1 MTLAKDKTRD
11 SIIRSVK
18 SALVK
23 AQEKPLAE
31 FAALLFDNA
40 ASEDMA
46 VLHKEALIAIA
57 RDARDQLQHRKAD
70 TEIVSIH
77 PSKARPGGLAVQ
89 VINDNMP
96 FLFDSVMSEL
106 QKTGAD
112 IALVLHPVLSITR
125 DKKGELEGLKAQH
138 KKGPQSRA
146 IRESLIHI
154 EIDAFAN
161 PETAETLEAN
171 LHLMLKDVRMAVKD
185 WKSMLLRLEETILNY
200 KTTPPPLPA
209 GEIEEAVA
217 FLQWLVDQNFTFLG
231 MRNYAFSGGPK
242 RGTLKRNDDD
252 GLGILRDPN
261 VRVLRRGR
269 EMVTMTPE
277 IREFFMTP
285 EPLIITKANVK
296 SRVHRAT
303 YMDYVGVK
311 TFDEKGRLSG
321 ELRIVGLFT
330 STAYTRSVKQ
340 IPMLRKKVEMLLETS
355 EFDKDSHA
363 GKALLNV
370 AESYPRDE
378 LFQID
383 LETLSDFADKIR
395 QLDERPRLR
404 VLSRLDKFDRFVS
417 VLVYVPRDRYNSTV
431 RSRIGEYLKT
441 VYQGRLSAYYPAF
454 PEGNMARVH
463 FIIGRSE
470 GETPKLDQAE
480 LEAQITEIVRTWD
493 DDLRLALGSAGAG
506 IFEGAFPVA
515 YQDAFSGAQAV
526 EDIARLTDMGERDDI
541 SISFGRDAD
550 LPDDRVSLK
559 VFAAGHALPLSK
571 RVPLLENMG
580 FAALNERTYQITP
593 TDRPPVYLYDMTLQ
607 AKSGAVDLSAL
618 GDKLTDCFLAIWQ
631 GRAENDGYNSLI
643 LNGGLAWRDIA
654 LLRTISRYLRQTRIP
669 FSQDY
674 MWSTLNRY
682 SAIAGELVTL
692 FHARFDPA
700 NADEAAEEASFK
712 RFLSALDDVVS
723 LDDDRILRR
732 FANVIKSSVR
742 TNFYQLDEAGA
753 PMRVIS
759 LKIESRKVDEL
770 PQPRPFREIF
780 VYSPDVE
787 GVHLRFG
794 KVARGGLRW
803 SDRAQDFRT
812 EVLGLVKAQ
821 QVKNAVIVPVGSKG
835 GFYPKQLPDPAAG
848 REAWFEAGRDAYKI
862 FIDSLL
868 DITDNLD
875 GDTVIPPK
883 NVLRHEADDPYL
895 VVAADKGT
903 ATFSDTANG
912 ISEDHDFWLGDAFA
926 SGGSAGYDH
935 KKMGITARG
944 GWEAVKRHFRE
955 MNRDIQTEPFTACG
969 VGDMSGDVFGN
980 GMLLSK
986 ATKLVAAFDHRD
998 IFIDPDPDPVSSWEE
1013 RKRLFDMGRSSWQD
1027 YSTKLI
1033 SKGGGVF
1040 SRSAKSIPLSAAM
1053 KNLLGLSTDRAAPN
1067 DILTAIL
1074 KLDTDLLWFG
1084 GIGTYIRATSESDAD
1099 AGDKANDGIR
1109 ITAPEVRAKA
1119 IGEGAN
1125 LGVTQKA
1132 RIEYDR
1138 LGGRIN
1144 TDAIDNS
1151 AGVNSSDME
1160 VNIKVAL
1167 GAAIR
1172 SGRLDLKKRNRF
1184 LASMTD
1190 EVADLVL
1197 RNNYLQTLSLSLTER
1212 EGMDDF
1218 GFQARLMDQLEERGL
1233 LDRAVELL
1241 PDGAAMKERQVSGDP
1256 LTRPEIAVLL
1266 AYAKIV
1272 LFDDLLASDVPDDP
1286 YLARE
1291 LFRYFPDKM
1300 AKTYV
1305 DEISAHRLRRE
1316 IIATM
1321 LANSLINRGGATILT
1336 RVADQ
1341 SGAAPA
1347 EITRAFA
1354 IVRDSFGLTDLN
1366 TQIDALD
1373 AQIDGPLQLELYAR
1387 VRAMLTG
1394 RIIWFLKNADL
1405 SLGIASV
1412 VEKFTSGIATLQ
1424 GALTPFLPDYL
1435 KDQVAEAKARFL
1447 EGGVPDAL
1455 ADRIAGLHLEAMLP
1469 DMVQIAQDSDRSLE
1483 HAAQAYLE
1491 VAGLFKLGRLD
1502 TLAQDISI
1510 TDYFD
1515 GLAVQR
1521 ARQVL
1526 GEAHRAITANVLA
1539 ASPADKVDIGL
1550 WIADQGAGIGRTSQA
1565 VDGVVDSGT
1574 LTVSKIAVAAGL
1586 LSDLADK

>member
-11 SIIRSVK
+11 SIIRTVK
-18 SALVK
+18 SALTK
-23 AQEKPLAE
+23 SKEKPLAD
-31 FAALLFDNA
+31 FAGLLFENA
-40 ASEDMA
+40 ASEDIA
-46 VLHKEALIAIA
+46 AFPNDALVAIA
-57 RDARDQLQHRKAD
+57 RDAHDQLLLRKPE
-70 TEIVSIH
+70 TEVVSIQQ
-77 PSKARPGGLAVQ
+77 SKARPEGLSVQ

-96 FLFDSVMSEL
+96 FLFDSVVSEL
-106 QKTGAD
+106 QKAGAD

-125 DKKGELEGLKAQH
+125 DKKGALEGLKAHH
-138 KKGPQSRA
+138 KKSPQARA
-146 IRESLIHI
+146 IRESVIHI
-154 EIDAFAN
+154 EIDAFAD
-161 PETAETLEAN
+161 PDAKDALEKN
-171 LHLMLKDVRMAVKD
+171 LHLMLKDVRMAVRD

-200 KTTPPPLPA
+200 KTNPPPLPTD
-209 GEIEEAVA
+209 EINEAVA

-231 MRNYAFSGGPK
+231 MRNYSFSGGPK
-242 RGTLKRNDDD
+242 RGTLKRNNDG
-252 GLGILRDPN
+252 GLGILRDPH
-261 VRVLRRGR
+261 VHVLRRGR
-269 EMVTMTPE
+269 ELVTMTPE
-277 IREFFMTP
+277 IREFFMAP

-296 SRVHRAT
+296 SRVHRST

-311 TFDEKGRLSG
+311 TFDDNGKLSG

-340 IPMLRKKVEMLLETS
+340 IPMLRTKVEMLLENS

-378 LFQID
+378 LFQVD
-383 LETLSDFADKIR
+383 LDTLSEFADKIR

-431 RSRIGEYLKT
+431 RTRIGDYLKT

-480 LEAQITEIVRTWD
+480 LEAQISDIVRTWD
-493 DDLRLALGSAGAG
+493 DGLSAALGSSSAG
-506 IFEGAFPVA
+506 IYEGAFPVA

-526 EDIARLTDMGERDDI
+526 DDIRRLDAMGEGEDI
-541 SISFGRDAD
+541 SISFGRHAD
-550 LPDDRVSLK
+550 MPDDRVSLK
-559 VFAAGHALPLSK
+559 VYAAGQALPLSK

-593 TDRPPVYLYDMTLQ
+593 TDNPSVFLYDMTLQ
-607 AKSGAVDLSAL
+607 ANSGAVDISAL
-618 GDKLTDCFLAIWQ
+618 GTKLTDCFLAIWQ
-631 GRAENDGYNSLI
+631 GRAENDGYNALI

-654 LLRTISRYLRQTRIP
+654 LLRAVSRYLRQAGIP

-682 SAIAGELVTL
+682 SAIASELVTL
-692 FHARFDPA
+692 FHARFDPV
-700 NADEAAEEASFK
+700 NADPATEEACFD
-712 RFLSALDDVVS
+712 RFVTALDDVVS

-742 TNFYQLDEAGA
+742 TNFYQVDEDGQ
-753 PMRVIS
+753 PGRVIS
-759 LKIESRKVDEL
+759 LKIDSRQVEEL
-770 PQPRPFREIF
+770 PAPRPFREIF

-862 FIDSLL
+862 FISSLL

-875 GDTVIPPK
+875 GDKVVPPK
-883 NVLRHEADDPYL
+883 NVLRLEPDDPYL

-912 ISEDHDFWLGDAFA
+912 ISEEHDFWLGDAFA
-926 SGGSAGYDH
+926 SGGSVGYDH

-955 MNRDIQTEPFTACG
+955 LNRDIQTEPFTACG

-998 IFIDPDPDPVSSWEE
+998 IFIDPDPDPASTWEE

-1027 YSTKLI
+1027 YNTKLI

-1040 SRSAKSIPLSAAM
+1040 SRSAKSIPLSAPI
-1053 KNLLGLSTDRAAPN
+1053 KKLLGLSADKAAPN

-1084 GIGTYIRATSESDAD
+1084 GIGTYIRATTETDAD
-1099 AGDKANDGIR
+1099 AGDKANDAIR
-1109 ITAPEVRAKA
+1109 ITAPEVRAKS

-1125 LGVTQKA
+1125 LGVTQRA

-1138 LGGRIN
+1138 CGGRVN

-1160 VNIKVAL
+1160 VNIKIAL
-1167 GAAIR
+1167 GAAVR
-1172 SGRLDLKKRNRF
+1172 SEKIDLKKRNRF

-1197 RNNYLQTLSLSLTER
+1197 RNNYFQTLSLSLTER

-1218 GFQARLMDQLEERGL
+1218 GFQARLMDQLEARGL
-1233 LDRAVELL
+1233 LDRVVELL
-1241 PDGAAMKERQVSGDP
+1241 PDDAAM
-1256 LTRPEIAVLL
+1256 
-1266 AYAKIV
+1266 
-1272 LFDDLLASDVPDDP
+1272 
-1286 YLARE
+1286 
-1291 LFRYFPDKM
+1291 
-1300 AKTYV
+1300 
-1305 DEISAHRLRRE
+1305 
-1316 IIATM
+1316 
-1321 LANSLINRGGATILT
+1321 
-1336 RVADQ
+1336 
-1341 SGAAPA
+1341 
-1347 EITRAFA
+1347 
-1354 IVRDSFGLTDLN
+1354 
-1366 TQIDALD
+1366 
-1373 AQIDGPLQLELYAR
+1373 
-1387 VRAMLTG
+1387 
-1394 RIIWFLKNADL
+1394 
-1405 SLGIASV
+1405 
-1412 VEKFTSGIATLQ
+1412 
-1424 GALTPFLPDYL
+1424 
-1435 KDQVAEAKARFL
+1435 
-1447 EGGVPDAL
+1447 
-1455 ADRIAGLHLEAMLP
+1455 
-1469 DMVQIAQDSDRSLE
+1469 
-1483 HAAQAYLE
+1483 
-1491 VAGLFKLGRLD
+1491 
-1502 TLAQDISI
+1502 
-1510 TDYFD
+1510 
-1515 GLAVQR
+1515 
-1521 ARQVL
+1521 
-1526 GEAHRAITANVLA
+1526 NV
-1539 ASPADKVDIGL
+1539 
-1550 WIADQGAGIGRTSQA
+1550 
-1565 VDGVVDSGT
+1565 
-1574 LTVSKIAVAAGL
+1574 
-1586 LSDLADK
+1586 

>member
-11 SIIRSVK
+11 SIIRTVK
-18 SALVK
+18 SAFTK
-23 AQEKPLAE
+23 SKEKPLAD
-31 FAALLFDNA
+31 FAGLLFENA
-40 ASEDMA
+40 ASEDIA
-46 VLHKEALIAIA
+46 AFPNEALGAIA
-57 RDARDQLQHRKAD
+57 RDAHDRLLRRKPE

-77 PSKARPGGLAVQ
+77 PSKARPEGLSVQ
-89 VINDNMP
+89 VVNDNMP

-106 QKTGAD
+106 QKAGAD
-112 IALVLHPVLSITR
+112 IALVLHPVMSVTR
-125 DKKGELEGLKAQH
+125 DKKGALEGLKAHH
-138 KKGPQSRA
+138 KKSPQARA
-146 IRESLIHI
+146 IRESVIHI
-154 EIDAFAN
+154 EIDAFAD
-161 PETAETLEAN
+161 PDAKDALEKN
-171 LHLMLKDVRMAVKD
+171 LHLMLKDVRMAVRD

-200 KTTPPPLPA
+200 KTNPPPLPTE
-209 GEIEEAVA
+209 EINEAVA

-231 MRNYAFSGGPK
+231 MRNYSFSGGPK
-242 RGTLKRNDDD
+242 RGTLKRNNDG

-261 VRVLRRGR
+261 VHVLRRGR
-269 EMVTMTPE
+269 ELVTMTPE
-277 IREFFMTP
+277 IREFFMAP

-296 SRVHRAT
+296 SRVHRST

-311 TFDEKGRLSG
+311 TFDDNGKLSG

-340 IPMLRKKVEMLLETS
+340 IPMLRTKVEMLLENS

-378 LFQID
+378 LFQVD
-383 LETLSDFADKIR
+383 LDTLSEFADKIR

-431 RSRIGEYLKT
+431 RTRIGDYLKT

-463 FIIGRSE
+463 FIIGRSD

-480 LEAQITEIVRTWD
+480 LEAQISDIVRTWD
-493 DDLRLALGSAGAG
+493 DGLSAALGSSSAG
-506 IFEGAFPVA
+506 IYEGAFPVA

-526 EDIARLTDMGERDDI
+526 DDIRRLDAMGEGEDI
-541 SISFGRDAD
+541 SISFGRHAD
-550 LPDDRVSLK
+550 MPADRVSLK
-559 VFAAGHALPLSK
+559 VYAAGQALPLSK

-593 TDRPPVYLYDMTLQ
+593 TDNPSVFLYDMTLQ
-607 AKSGAVDLSAL
+607 ANSGAVDISEL
-618 GDKLTDCFLAIWQ
+618 GAKLTDCFLAIWQ
-631 GRAENDGYNSLI
+631 GRAENDGYNALI

-654 LLRTISRYLRQTRIP
+654 LLRAVSRYLRQAGIP

-682 SAIAGELVTL
+682 SAIASELVTL

-700 NADEAAEEASFK
+700 NADPSAEEACFE
-712 RFLSALDDVVS
+712 RFVTALDDVVS

-742 TNFYQLDEAGA
+742 TNFYQVDEDGQ
-753 PMRVIS
+753 PGRVIS
-759 LKIESRKVDEL
+759 LKIDSRQVEEL
-770 PQPRPFREIF
+770 PAPRPFREIF

-862 FIDSLL
+862 FISSLL

-875 GDTVIPPK
+875 GDKVVPPK
-883 NVLRHEADDPYL
+883 NVLRLEPDDPYL

-912 ISEDHDFWLGDAFA
+912 ISEGHDFWLGDAFA
-926 SGGSAGYDH
+926 SGGSVGYDH

-955 MNRDIQTEPFTACG
+955 LNRDIQTEPFTACG

-986 ATKLVAAFDHRD
+986 VTKLVAAFDHRD
-998 IFIDPDPDPVSSWEE
+998 IFIDPDPDPASTWEE

-1027 YSTKLI
+1027 YNTKLI

-1040 SRSAKSIPLSAAM
+1040 SRSAKSIPLSAPI
-1053 KNLLGLSTDRAAPN
+1053 KKLLGLSADKAAPN

-1074 KLDTDLLWFG
+1074 KLDADLLWFG
-1084 GIGTYIRATSESDAD
+1084 GIGTYIRATTETDAD
-1099 AGDKANDGIR
+1099 AGDKANDAIR
-1109 ITAPEVRAKA
+1109 ITAPEVRAKS

-1125 LGVTQKA
+1125 LGVTQRA

-1138 LGGRIN
+1138 CGGRVN

-1160 VNIKVAL
+1160 VNIKIAL
-1167 GAAIR
+1167 GAAVR
-1172 SGRLDLKKRNRF
+1172 SEKIDLKKRNRF

-1197 RNNYLQTLSLSLTER
+1197 RNNYFQTLSLSLTER

-1218 GFQARLMDQLEERGL
+1218 GFQARLMDQLEDRGL
-1233 LDRAVELL
+1233 LDRVVELL
-1241 PDGAAMKERQVSGDP
+1241 PDDAAMNEKLSSGEP
-1256 LTRPEIAVLL
+1256 LSRPEIAVLL

-1286 YLARE
+1286 YLAKE
-1291 LFRYFPDKM
+1291 LFRYFPKKM
-1300 AKTYV
+1300 AKSYV

-1354 IVRDSFGLTDLN
+1354 IVRDSFGLTELN
-1366 TQIDALD
+1366 A
-1373 AQIDGPLQLELYAR
+1373 AIDGLDTKVDGQLQLELYAQ
-1387 VRAMLTG
+1387 VRELLIG
-1394 RIIWFLKNADL
+1394 RIIWFLKNADM
-1405 SLGIASV
+1405 SQGIAGV
-1412 VEKFTSGIATLQ
+1412 VENFATGISTLR
-1424 GALTPFLPDYL
+1424 GALTPYLPDYL
-1435 KDQVAEAKARFL
+1435 KNRVADATARFV
-1447 EGGVPDAL
+1447 EGGVPAAL
-1455 ADRIAGLHLEAMLP
+1455 AERIAGLSLEAMLP
-1469 DMVQIAQDSDRSLE
+1469 DIVLIAQNSKRSLQE
-1483 HAAQAYLE
+1483 AAEAYLE

-1502 TLAQDISI
+1502 ALAQGISI

-1526 GEAHRAITANVLA
+1526 GEAHRAITSDVLT
-1539 ASPADKVDIGL
+1539 ASPANKVDIAV
-1550 WIADQGAGIGRTSQA
+1550 WIADQGAGVERTSQA
-1565 VDGVVDSGT
+1565 VEGVVESGT
-1574 LTVSKIAVAAGL
+1574 LTVSKLAVAAGL
-1586 LSDLADK
+1586 LSDLAGS

>member
-1 MTLAKDKTRD
+1 MSLAKDKNRD
-11 SIIRSVK
+11 GIIRAVK
-18 SALVK
+18 SALTK
-23 AQEKPLAE
+23 SGERPLAD
-31 FAALLFDNA
+31 FAGLLFENG
-40 ASEDMA
+40 ASEDLA
-46 VLHKEALIAIA
+46 GFTTGDLAGIV
-57 RDARDQLQHRKAD
+57 RDAHAALSKRKPETAN
-70 TEIVSIH
+70 VSLH
-77 PSKARPGGLAVQ
+77 PSNVRSGGLTIQ
-89 VINDNMP
+89 VVNDNMP

-106 QKTGAD
+106 QKTGVD
-112 IALVLHPVLSITR
+112 IALVLHPVLSVTR
-125 DKKGELEGLKAQH
+125 DKNGKLESLKAHH
-138 KKGPQSRA
+138 KKTPQSRA
-146 IRESLIHI
+146 NRESLIHI
-154 EIDAFAN
+154 EIDDLADSGAVD
-161 PETAETLEAN
+161 ALEKN
-171 LHLMLKDVRMAVKD
+171 LHLVLKDVRMAVQD
-185 WKSMLLRLEETILNY
+185 WKAMLLRLEETILNY
-200 KTTPPPLPA
+200 KTNPPPLPEN
-209 GEIEEAVA
+209 EIDEAVA

-231 MRNYAFSGGPK
+231 MRDYAFSGGPK
-242 RGTLKRNDDD
+242 RGTLKRVKSG
-252 GLGILRDPN
+252 GLGILRDPE

-296 SRVHRAT
+296 SRVHRPA

-311 TFDEKGRLSG
+311 TFDDKGRLSG

-340 IPMLRKKVEMLLETS
+340 IPMLRRKVEMLLENS

-383 LETLSDFADKIR
+383 LKTLSEFADKIR

-417 VLVYVPRDRYNSTV
+417 VLVFVPRDRYNSTV
-431 RSRIGEYLKT
+431 RTRIGEYLKQ
-441 VYQGRLSAYYPAF
+441 VYKGRLSAYYPAF

-470 GETPKLDQAE
+470 GETPKLDQSE
-480 LEAQITEIVRTWD
+480 LEAEVAKIIRTWD
-493 DDLRLALGSAGAG
+493 DDLRAALGSSTAG
-506 IFEGAFPVA
+506 IYEGAFPAA
-515 YQDAFSGAQAV
+515 YQHAFSGAQAV
-526 EDIARLTDMGERDDI
+526 EDIARLDAMGEAEDI
-541 SISFGRDAD
+541 SISFSREAGMAE
-550 LPDDRVSLK
+550 DRVSLK
-559 VFAAGHALPLSK
+559 VYASGQALPLSN

-593 TDRPPVYLYDMTLQ
+593 AERPIVYLYDMTLQ
-607 AKSGAVDLSAL
+607 ANSGACSLEAL
-618 GDKLTDCFLAIWQ
+618 GGKLTECFLAVWQ
-631 GRAENDGYNSLI
+631 NRAENDGYNALI
-643 LNGGLAWRDIA
+643 LNGGIGWRDIA
-654 LLRTISRYLRQTRIP
+654 MLRMISRYLRQTGIP

-682 SAIAGELVTL
+682 SGIAAELVAL

-700 NADEAAEEASFK
+700 KADSAVEETLLE
-712 RFLSALDDVVS
+712 RFLTALDDVVS

-732 FANVIKSSVR
+732 FANVIKSGVR
-742 TNFYQLDEAGA
+742 TNFYQHDKDGS
-753 PMRVIS
+753 PKPVIS
-759 LKIESRKVDEL
+759 LKIESRNVEDL
-770 PQPRPFREIF
+770 PEPRPFREIF
-780 VYSPDVE
+780 VYSPQVE

-803 SDRAQDFRT
+803 SDRPQDFRT

-835 GFYPKQLPDPAAG
+835 GFYPKQLPDPLSG
-848 REAWFEAGRDAYKI
+848 REAWFEAGRDAYKT
-862 FIDSLL
+862 FISSLL
-868 DITDNLD
+868 AITDNLD
-875 GDTVIPPK
+875 GDKVVPPK
-883 NVLRHEADDPYL
+883 QVLRLEEDDPYL

-903 ATFSDTANG
+903 ATFSDTANA
-912 ISEDHDFWLGDAFA
+912 ISEAHDFWLGDAFA

-955 MNRDIQTEPFTACG
+955 LNRDIQTEPFTACG

-986 ATKLVAAFDHRD
+986 ATKLLAAFDHRD
-998 IFIDPDPDPVSSWEE
+998 IFIDPDPDPETSWEE

-1027 YSTKLI
+1027 YDQKLI

-1040 SRSAKSIPLSAAM
+1040 PRSAKSIVLSAEM
-1053 KNLLGLSTDRAAPN
+1053 KELLDISADRTAPN
-1067 DILTAIL
+1067 EIIIAIL
-1074 KLDTDLLWFG
+1074 KLDADLLWFG
-1084 GIGTYIRATSESDAD
+1084 GIGTYIRASTETDAD
-1099 AGDKANDGIR
+1099 VGDKANDAIR
-1109 ITAPEVRAKA
+1109 ISAPQVRAKA

-1125 LGVTQKA
+1125 LGVTQCA
-1132 RIEYDR
+1132 RIEYDK
-1138 LGGRIN
+1138 LGGRVN

-1160 VNIKVAL
+1160 VNIKIAL

-1172 SGRLDLKKRNRF
+1172 GGRLDLKKRNRL

-1190 EVADLVL
+1190 EVAELVL

-1212 EGMDDF
+1212 EGMEDF

-1233 LDRAVELL
+1233 LDRTVELL
-1241 PDGAAMKERQVSGDP
+1241 PDDAAMKERQSSHEA

-1272 LFDDLLASDVPDDP
+1272 LYDDLLASDVPDDP
-1286 YLARE
+1286 YLAKE
-1291 LFRYFPDKM
+1291 LFRYFPEKM
-1300 AKTYV
+1300 SKTYV
-1305 DEISAHRLRRE
+1305 DEISSHRLRRE

-1321 LANSLINRGGATILT
+1321 LANSLINRGGATVLT
-1336 RVADQ
+1336 RVTDQ
-1341 SGAAPA
+1341 TGAAPV

-1354 IVRDSFGLTDLN
+1354 IVRDSFGLTELN
-1366 TQIDALD
+1366 TDIDALD
-1373 AQIDGPLQLELYAR
+1373 TLIDGQLQLELYGK
-1387 VRAMLTG
+1387 VRALLIG

-1405 SLGIASV
+1405 SSGIASV
-1412 VEKFTSGIATLQ
+1412 VERFGGGISTMR
-1424 GALTPFLPDYL
+1424 GALTPHLPDYL
-1435 KDQVAEAKARFL
+1435 KERVAETRARYL
-1447 EGGVPDAL
+1447 EGGVPEPL
-1455 ADRIAGLHLEAMLP
+1455 AERIAALPLEAMLP
-1469 DMVQIAQDSDRSLE
+1469 DIVLVAQNCGRSLQ
-1483 HAAQAYLE
+1483 HVAQAYLD
-1491 VAGLFKLGRLD
+1491 VAGIFKLGRLD
-1502 TLAQDISI
+1502 ALAQNIPT

-1521 ARQVL
+1521 ARQVV
-1526 GEAHRAITANVLA
+1526 GEAHRAITSDVLSA
-1539 ASPADKVDIGL
+1539 GAPGQVDMSL
-1550 WIADQGAGIGRTSQA
+1550 WIAGHESSLERTIQA
-1565 VDGVVDSGT
+1565 VEGIVENGT
-1574 LTVSKIAVAAGL
+1574 LTVSKLAVAAGL
-1586 LSDLADK
+1586 LSDLAQS

>member
-1 MTLAKDKTRD
+1 MSLAKDKNRD
-11 SIIRSVK
+11 GIIRAVK
-18 SALVK
+18 SVFTK
-23 AQEKPLAE
+23 SGERSLAD
-31 FAALLFDNA
+31 FAGLLFDNG
-40 ASEDMA
+40 ASEDLA
-46 VLHKEALIAIA
+46 GFSTGELAGIV
-57 RDARDQLQHRKAD
+57 RDAHAALAKRKAD
-70 TEIVSIH
+70 SANISVH
-77 PSKARPGGLAVQ
+77 PSNARPGGLTVQ
-89 VINDNMP
+89 VANNNMP

-106 QKTGAD
+106 QKTGVD
-112 IALVLHPVLSITR
+112 IALVLHPVLSVTR
-125 DKKGELEGLKAQH
+125 DKNGTLESLKADH
-138 KKGPQSRA
+138 KKTQHSRA
-146 IRESLIHI
+146 NRESMIHI
-154 EIDAFAN
+154 EIDDLPGSDAVDA
-161 PETAETLEAN
+161 LEKN
-171 LHLMLKDVRMAVKD
+171 LHLVLKDVRMAVQD
-185 WKSMLLRLEETILNY
+185 WKAMLLRLEETILNY
-200 KTTPPPLPA
+200 KTNPPPLQEK
-209 GEIEEAVA
+209 EIDEAIA
-217 FLQWLVDQNFTFLG
+217 FLEWLVNQNFTFLG
-231 MRNYAFSGGPK
+231 MRDYAFSGGPK
-242 RGTLKRNDDD
+242 RGTLKRVKNG
-252 GLGILRDPN
+252 GLGILSDPE

-269 EMVTMTPE
+269 ELVTMTPE

-296 SRVHRAT
+296 SRVHRPA

-311 TFDEKGRLSG
+311 TFDDKGKVSG

-340 IPMLRKKVEMLLETS
+340 IPMLRQKVEMLLENS

-383 LETLSDFADKIR
+383 LKTLSEFADNIR

-431 RSRIGEYLKT
+431 RTRIGEYLKQ
-441 VYQGRLSAYYPAF
+441 VYKGRLSAYYPAF

-470 GETPKLDQAE
+470 GETPKPAQSE
-480 LEAQITEIVRTWD
+480 LEAEVGKITRTWD
-493 DDLRLALGSAGAG
+493 DDLRAALGSATAG
-506 IFEGAFPVA
+506 HFEGAFPAA
-515 YQDAFSGAQAV
+515 YQYAFSGAHAV
-526 EDIARLTDMGERDDI
+526 EDIARLDAMGEAENI
-541 SISFGRDAD
+541 SISFSRDAGMAE
-550 LPDDRVSLK
+550 DRVSLK
-559 VFAAGHALPLSK
+559 VYSAGQALPLSN

-593 TDRPPVYLYDMTLQ
+593 AERPIIYLYDMTLQ
-607 AKSGAVDLSAL
+607 ANSGAFSLEAL
-618 GDKLTDCFLAIWQ
+618 GDKLTECFLAIWQ
-631 GRAENDGYNSLI
+631 NRAENDGYNALI
-643 LNGGLAWRDIA
+643 LNGGIAWRDIA

-682 SAIAGELVTL
+682 SAIAAELVAL
-692 FHARFDPA
+692 FHARFDPEK
-700 NADEAAEEASFK
+700 ADPAVEDTLFE
-712 RFLSALDDVVS
+712 RFLTALDDVVS

-742 TNFYQLDEAGA
+742 TNFYQQNDDGSPEQ
-753 PMRVIS
+753 VIS
-759 LKIESRKVDEL
+759 LKIDSRNVEDL
-770 PQPRPFREIF
+770 PRPRPFREIF
-780 VYSPDVE
+780 VYSPQVE

-835 GFYPKQLPDPAAG
+835 GFYPKQLPDPQAG
-848 REAWFEAGRDAYKI
+848 REAWFEAGRTAYMT
-862 FIDSLL
+862 FISSLL
-868 DITDNLD
+868 AITDNLD
-875 GDTVIPPK
+875 GDKVVPPQK
-883 NVLRHEADDPYL
+883 VLRHEPDDPYL

-903 ATFSDTANG
+903 ATFSDTANA
-912 ISEDHDFWLGDAFA
+912 ISQAHDFWLGDAFA

-955 MNRDIQTEPFTACG
+955 LNRDIQSEPFTVCG

-986 ATKLVAAFDHRD
+986 ATKLLAAFDHRD
-998 IFIDPDPDPVSSWEE
+998 IFIDPDPDSGTSWEE
-1013 RKRLFDMGRSSWQD
+1013 RKRLYNMGRSSWQD
-1027 YSTKLI
+1027 YNTKLI

-1040 SRSAKSIPLSAAM
+1040 PRSAKSIALSAEM
-1053 KNLLGLSTDRAAPN
+1053 KDLLDIRADKATPN
-1067 DILTAIL
+1067 EIMVAIL

-1084 GIGTYIRATSESDAD
+1084 GIGTYIRASTESDTD
-1099 AGDKANDGIR
+1099 VGDKANDAIR
-1109 ITAPEVRAKA
+1109 ISAPQVRAKA

-1125 LGVTQKA
+1125 LGVTQRA

-1138 LGGRIN
+1138 LGGRVN

-1160 VNIKVAL
+1160 VNIKIAL

-1172 SGRLDLKKRNRF
+1172 SGRLDLKKRNRL

-1190 EVADLVL
+1190 EVAALVL
-1197 RNNYLQTLSLSLTER
+1197 RNNYLQTLSLSLSES
-1212 EGMDDF
+1212 EGMEDF
-1218 GFQARLMDQLEERGL
+1218 GFQARLMHQLEGRGL
-1233 LDRAVELL
+1233 LDRVVELL
-1241 PDGAAMKERQVSGDP
+1241 PDDAAMQERQSAHEP

-1291 LFRYFPDKM
+1291 LFRYFPQKM
-1300 AKTYV
+1300 SKTYV
-1305 DEISAHRLRRE
+1305 DEISGHRLRRE

-1321 LANSLINRGGATILT
+1321 LANSLINRGGATVLT
-1336 RVADQ
+1336 RVSDQ
-1341 SGAAPA
+1341 TGAAA
-1347 EITRAFA
+1347 YEITRAFT

-1366 TQIDALD
+1366 EDIDALD
-1373 AQIDGPLQLELYAR
+1373 TLIDGQLQLELYANIR
-1387 VRAMLTG
+1387 TLLIG
-1394 RIIWFLKNADL
+1394 QIIWFLKNADF
-1405 SLGIASV
+1405 SSGISSV
-1412 VEKFTSGIATLQ
+1412 VELFGNGIGTLR
-1424 GALTPFLPDYL
+1424 GKLTPYLPDYL
-1435 KDQVAEAKARFL
+1435 EERVAETKARYQ
-1447 EGGVPDAL
+1447 EGGVPEHL
-1455 ADRIAGLHLEAMLP
+1455 AGRLATLPLEAMLP
-1469 DMVQIAQDSDRSLE
+1469 DIVLVAEKSGRSLQ
-1483 HAAQAYLE
+1483 HVAKAYLD
-1491 VAGLFKLGRLD
+1491 VAGIFKLGRLD
-1502 TLAQDISI
+1502 AMAQNIAI
-1510 TDYFD
+1510 TEYFD

-1526 GEAHRAITANVLA
+1526 GEAHRAITMDVLKAIPDGNVD
-1539 ASPADKVDIGL
+1539 ASL
-1550 WIADQGAGIGRTSQA
+1550 WMAGHEASIKRTIQA
-1565 VDGVVDSGT
+1565 VEEIVENGT
-1574 LTVSKIAVAAGL
+1574 LTVSKLAVAAGL
-1586 LSDLADK
+1586 LSDLAQN

>member
-11 SIIRSVK
+11 SIIRTVK
-18 SALVK
+18 SALTK
-23 AQEKPLAE
+23 TNEKLLAE
-31 FAALLFDNA
+31 FAGLLFENA
-40 ASEDMA
+40 APEDMSA
-46 VLHKEALIAIA
+46 FSTEALIAIA
-57 RDARDQLQHRKAD
+57 RNAHEQLSHRKAD

-77 PSKARPGGLAVQ
+77 PSKSRPGGLTVH
-89 VINDNMP
+89 VVNDNMP

-106 QKTGAD
+106 QKTSAD
-112 IALVLHPVLSITR
+112 IALVLHPVLSVTR
-125 DKKGELEGLKAQH
+125 DKNGALEGLKAQH

-154 EIDAFAN
+154 EINAFAD
-161 PETAETLEAN
+161 PDTAQELKEN

-200 KTTPPPLPA
+200 KTSPPPLPA
-209 GEIEEAVA
+209 GEVDEAVA

-242 RGTLKRNDDD
+242 RGTLKRNTDD

-269 EMVTMTPE
+269 ELVTMTPE
-277 IREFFMTP
+277 IREFFMAP

-303 YMDYVGVK
+303 YMDYIGVK
-311 TFDEKGRLSG
+311 TFDDKGRLSG

-340 IPMLRKKVEMLLETS
+340 IPMLRKKVDRLLEAS
-355 EFDKDSHA
+355 VFDKDSHA

-417 VLVYVPRDRYNSTV
+417 VLVFVPRDRYNSTV
-431 RSRIGEYLKT
+431 RSRIGDYLKT

-493 DDLRLALGSAGAG
+493 DVLRSALGSAGAG
-506 IFEGAFPVA
+506 IYEGAFPAA
-515 YQDAFSGAQAV
+515 YQDAFSGTQAV
-526 EDIARLTDMGERDDI
+526 ADIARLEAMDERDDI
-541 SISFGRDAD
+541 SISFDREDGM
-550 LPDDRVSLK
+550 PDERVSLK
-559 VFAAGHALPLSK
+559 VYAAGQALALSK

-580 FAALNERTYQITP
+580 FAALNERTYQINP
-593 TDRPPVYLYDMTLQ
+593 TDRPTVFLYDMTLQ
-607 AKSGAVDLSAL
+607 ANSGAVDLAAL
-618 GDKLTDCFLAIWQ
+618 GTKLTDCFLAIWQ

-654 LLRTISRYLRQTRIP
+654 LLRTISRYLRQARIP

-682 SAIAGELVTL
+682 SAIAGELVAL

-700 NADEAAEEASFK
+700 HADPVAEEASFQ
-712 RFLSALDDVVS
+712 RFLSALDGVVS

-742 TNFYQLDEAGA
+742 TNFYQVDEEGA
-753 PMRVIS
+753 PERVIS
-759 LKIESRKVDEL
+759 IKINSRQVEEL
-770 PQPRPFREIF
+770 PEPRPFREIF
-780 VYSPDVE
+780 VYSPEVE

-862 FIDSLL
+862 FISSLL

-875 GDTVIPPK
+875 GDTVVPPK
-883 NVLRHEADDPYL
+883 NVLRHEPDDPYL

-986 ATKLVAAFDHRD
+986 QTKLVAAFDHRD
-998 IFIDPDPDPVSSWEE
+998 IFIDPDPDPASSWEE

-1027 YSTKLI
+1027 YNTKLI

-1040 SRSAKSIPLSAAM
+1040 PRSAKSIPLSAAM
-1053 KNLLGLSTDRAAPN
+1053 KSLLGLTADKAAPN
-1067 DILTAIL
+1067 EILTAIL

-1084 GIGTYIRATSESDAD
+1084 GIGTYIRATTESDAD
-1099 AGDKANDGIR
+1099 AGDKANDAIR
-1109 ITAPEVRAKA
+1109 ITALEVRAKA

-1125 LGVTQKA
+1125 LGVTQRA

-1138 LGGRIN
+1138 QGGRVN

-1160 VNIKVAL
+1160 VNIKIAL

-1172 SGRLDLKKRNRF
+1172 SERLDLKKRNRL
-1184 LASMTD
+1184 LASMTE
-1190 EVADLVL
+1190 EVGDLVL

-1218 GFQARLMDQLEERGL
+1218 GFQARLMDQLEDRGL
-1233 LDRAVELL
+1233 LNRVVELL
-1241 PDGAAMKERQVSGDP
+1241 PDDAAMKEKQANGEP
-1256 LTRPEIAVLL
+1256 LSRPEIAVLL

-1286 YLARE
+1286 YLAKE
-1291 LFRYFPDKM
+1291 LFRYFPNKM
-1300 AKTYV
+1300 AKSYV

-1321 LANSLINRGGATILT
+1321 LANSLINRGGATVLT

-1366 TQIDALD
+1366 TQIDGLD
-1373 AQIDGPLQLELYAR
+1373 ARIDGQLQLELYAT
-1387 VRAMLTG
+1387 VRELLTE
-1394 RIIWFLKNADL
+1394 RIIWFLKNADM
-1405 SLGIASV
+1405 SQGIASV
-1412 VEKFTSGIATLQ
+1412 VEKFTSGISTLR
-1424 GALTPFLPDYL
+1424 GAITPFLPDYL
-1435 KDQVAEAKARFL
+1435 KEQVASARTRFI

-1455 ADRIAGLHLEAMLP
+1455 ADRIAGLPLEAMLP
-1469 DMVQIAQDSDRSLE
+1469 DMVQIAQNSGRSLD

-1502 TLAQDISI
+1502 ALAQDIPIS
-1510 TDYFD
+1510 DYYD

-1526 GEAHRAITANVLA
+1526 GEAHRAITADVLA
-1539 ASPADKVDIGL
+1539 ASPADAVDIAV
-1550 WIADQGAGIGRTSQA
+1550 WSVAQGAGISRTSHA
-1565 VDGVVDSGT
+1565 VEGVVESGT

-1586 LSDLADK
+1586 LSDLADS

>member
-11 SIIRSVK
+11 SIIRTVK
-18 SALVK
+18 SVLTK
-23 AQEKPLAE
+23 NNEKPLGD
-31 FAALLFDNA
+31 FAGLLFENA
-40 ASEDMA
+40 ASEDLSA
-46 VLHKEALIAIA
+46 FSTEALIAIA
-57 RDARDQLQHRKAD
+57 RNAHEQLSHRKAD

-77 PSKARPGGLAVQ
+77 PSKARPGGLTVH
-89 VINDNMP
+89 VVNDNMP

-112 IALVLHPVLSITR
+112 IALVLHPVLSVTR
-125 DKKGELEGLKAQH
+125 DKAGALEGLKAQH

-154 EIDAFAN
+154 EIDAFAD
-161 PETAETLEAN
+161 PGAVEELEEN

-200 KTTPPPLPA
+200 KTSPPPLPA
-209 GEIEEAVA
+209 GEIDEAVA

-242 RGTLKRNDDD
+242 RGSLKRSDDG

-269 EMVTMTPE
+269 ELVTMTPE
-277 IREFFMTP
+277 IREFFMAP

-296 SRVHRAT
+296 SRVHRTT
-303 YMDYVGVK
+303 YMDYIGVK
-311 TFDEKGRLSG
+311 TFDDKGRLSG

-340 IPMLRKKVEMLLETS
+340 IPMLRKKVERLLDAS
-355 EFDKDSHA
+355 VFDKDSHA

-383 LETLSDFADKIR
+383 LETLSDFAEKIR

-417 VLVYVPRDRYNSTV
+417 VLVFVPRDRYNSTV
-431 RSRIGEYLKT
+431 RSRIGDYLKT

-480 LEAQITEIVRTWD
+480 LEAQITEIVRTWED
-493 DDLRLALGSAGAG
+493 ELRLALGSASAG
-506 IFEGAFPVA
+506 IYEGAFPVA
-515 YQDAFSGAQAV
+515 YQDAFTGAQAV
-526 EDIARLTDMGERDDI
+526 DDIALLDAMGERGDI
-541 SISFGRDAD
+541 SISFGREAGMAD
-550 LPDDRVSLK
+550 ERVSLK
-559 VFAAGHALPLSK
+559 VFAAGEALPLSR

-593 TDRPPVYLYDMTLQ
+593 ADRPPVYLYDMTLE
-607 AKSGAVDLSAL
+607 ANSGAVDLPALSA
-618 GDKLTDCFLAIWQ
+618 KLTDCFLAIWQ

-654 LLRTISRYLRQTRIP
+654 LLRTISRYLRQAGIP

-682 SAIAGELVTL
+682 SAIASELVTL

-700 NADEAAEEASFK
+700 DADPDAEEASFQ
-712 RFLSALDDVVS
+712 RFLSALDGVVS

-742 TNFYQLDEAGA
+742 TNFYQLDEEGA
-753 PMRVIS
+753 PERVIS
-759 LKIESRKVDEL
+759 IKINSRQVEEL
-770 PQPRPFREIF
+770 PEPRPFREIF

-862 FIDSLL
+862 FISSLL
-868 DITDNLD
+868 EITDNLD
-875 GDTVIPPK
+875 GDTVVPPK
-883 NVLRHEADDPYL
+883 NVLRHEPDDPYL

-986 ATKLVAAFDHRD
+986 QTKLVAAFDHRD
-998 IFIDPDPDPVSSWEE
+998 IFIDPDPDPASSWEE

-1027 YSTKLI
+1027 YNTKLI

-1040 SRSAKSIPLSAAM
+1040 PRSAKSIPLSAAM
-1053 KNLLGLSTDRAAPN
+1053 KNLLGLTADKAAPN
-1067 DILTAIL
+1067 EILTAIL

-1084 GIGTYIRATSESDAD
+1084 GIGTYIRATTESDAD
-1099 AGDKANDGIR
+1099 AGDKANDAIR
-1109 ITAPEVRAKA
+1109 ITALDVRAKA

-1125 LGVTQKA
+1125 LGVTQRA

-1138 LGGRIN
+1138 QGGRVN

-1160 VNIKVAL
+1160 VNIKIAL

-1172 SGRLDLKKRNRF
+1172 SERLDLKKRNRL

-1218 GFQARLMDQLEERGL
+1218 GFQARLMDQLEARGL
-1233 LDRAVELL
+1233 LNRAVELL
-1241 PDGAAMKERQVSGDP
+1241 PDDAAMKERQANGEP
-1256 LTRPEIAVLL
+1256 LSRPEIAVLL

-1286 YLARE
+1286 YLAKE

-1300 AKTYV
+1300 AKSYV
-1305 DEISAHRLRRE
+1305 EEISAHRLRRE

-1321 LANSLINRGGATILT
+1321 LANSLINRGGATVLT

-1347 EITRAFA
+1347 DITRAFA

-1366 TQIDALD
+1366 S
-1373 AQIDGPLQLELYAR
+1373 QIDGLDAEIDGQLQLELYAA
-1387 VRAMLTG
+1387 VRDLLTE
-1394 RIIWFLKNADL
+1394 RIIWFLKNADM
-1405 SLGIASV
+1405 SQGIASV
-1412 VEKFTSGIATLQ
+1412 VEKFTSGISSLR
-1424 GALTPFLPDYL
+1424 GAITPFLPEYL
-1435 KDQVAEAKARFL
+1435 KEQVASTKARFI
-1447 EGGVPDAL
+1447 EGGVPEAL
-1455 ADRIAGLHLEAMLP
+1455 AERIAGLPLEAMLP
-1469 DMVQIAQDSDRSLE
+1469 DMVQIAQTSGRSLD

-1502 TLAQDISI
+1502 ALAQDIPI

-1526 GEAHRAITANVLA
+1526 GEAHRAITADVLA
-1539 ASPADKVDIGL
+1539 ASPADSVDIAV
-1550 WIADQGAGIGRTSQA
+1550 WRVAQGANISRTSQA
-1565 VDGVVDSGT
+1565 VEGVVESGT

-1586 LSDLADK
+1586 LSDLAGS